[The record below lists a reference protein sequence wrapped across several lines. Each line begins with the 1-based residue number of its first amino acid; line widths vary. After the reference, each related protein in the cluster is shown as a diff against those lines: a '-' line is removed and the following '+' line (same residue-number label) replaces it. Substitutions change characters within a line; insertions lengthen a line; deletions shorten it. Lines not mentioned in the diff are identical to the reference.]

1 MMKSLFFA
9 LAKRAGWYGSGR
21 GSSQHHHD
29 HHDHHHH
36 DHHSRP
42 LPTTTQI
49 TLRARAATATQH
61 AQDINGTTDCT
72 QTTVR
77 QGTAAAQRMATGR
90 LLPLEKTIAVP

>member
-1 MMKSLFFA
+1 MKSLFFA
-9 LAKRAGWYGSGR
+9 LAKRAGWYGTGR
-21 GSSQHHHD
+21 GSSQHHHHHRD
-29 HHDHHHH
+29 HHHRDHHHH

-42 LPTTTQI
+42 LPTTTQN

-77 QGTAAAQRMATGR
+77 QGTAGGPANGEAGCC
-90 LLPLEKTIAVP
+90 P